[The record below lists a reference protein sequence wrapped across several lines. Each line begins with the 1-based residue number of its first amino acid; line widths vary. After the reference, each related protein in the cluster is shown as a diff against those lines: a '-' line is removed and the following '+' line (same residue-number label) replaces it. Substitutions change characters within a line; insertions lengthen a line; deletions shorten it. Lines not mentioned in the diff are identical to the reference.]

1 MARPLAAPDVDV
13 DRIQPCATIDG
24 TVATFSRTP
33 VVRDL
38 EMPVNKRKKVA
49 IHKHRVKRKKMEEK
63 RRLSGLARR
72 K

>member
-1 MARPLAAPDVDV
+1 MRYN
-13 DRIQPCATIDG
+13 RGTIG
-24 TVATFSRTP
+24 TFSRTP
-33 VVRDL
+33 VVPHL

-49 IHKHRVKRKKMEEK
+49 LRKHRIKRKKMEEK

>member
-1 MARPLAAPDVDV
+1 MKNSSVVARRTTKPLRALQSPAPST
-13 DRIQPCATIDG
+13 ATL
-24 TVATFSRTP
+24 RTLA
-33 VVRDL
+33 VRHQ

-49 IHKHRVKRKKMEEK
+49 LRKHRIKRKKMEEK